1 MLKINFRFE
10 VFLTTSEKYE
20 YAIEKFSNDGR
31 QCVSASSD
39 GTVRLWSIGEQRVIR
54 VFQISEQGIWTL
66 AVDPNFRW
74 VYAAGKQADITGK
87 NNYVLYYHS
96 NLSTRVSTGIPL
108 KVIIE
113 FYLIY
118 LF

>member
-1 MLKINFRFE
+1 MNFRFE
-10 VFLTTSEKYE
+10 VFWTTSEKQE

-87 NNYVLYYHS
+87 NNYV
-96 NLSTRVSTGIPL
+96 
-108 KVIIE
+108 
-113 FYLIY
+113 
-118 LF
+118 

>member
-1 MLKINFRFE
+1 MNVNTILFNNRFKSRTLNLNLKIK
-10 VFLTTSEKYE
+10 LYPCLKYV
-20 YAIEKFSNDGR
+20 KSDDGR

-39 GTVRLWSIGEQRVIR
+39 GTVRLWSIGEQRVVR

-87 NNYVLYYHS
+87 YAKLRT
-96 NLSTRVSTGIPL
+96 LTG
-108 KVIIE
+108 
-113 FYLIY
+113 
-118 LF
+118 